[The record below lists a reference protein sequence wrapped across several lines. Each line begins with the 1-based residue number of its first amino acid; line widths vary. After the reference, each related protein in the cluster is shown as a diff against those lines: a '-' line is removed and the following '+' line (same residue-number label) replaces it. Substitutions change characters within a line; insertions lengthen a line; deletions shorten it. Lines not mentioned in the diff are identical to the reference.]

1 MDARPHE
8 QHQDVFGESMK
19 RSAEVY
25 RECAARGLSKS
36 ETARELGV
44 SPQAVDDMAVRH
56 NIVFRDGRDK
66 G

>member
-1 MDARPHE
+1 
-8 QHQDVFGESMK
+8 MK
-19 RSAEVY
+19 RGPEVY
-25 RECAARGLSKS
+25 RDCAARGLSKS

-44 SPQAVDDMAVRH
+44 SVQAVDDMAVRH